1 MKRSESNIVATGVAG
16 PTDRKFFSIEHSCTV
31 IPLLAWLLAL
41 ERKVWWDNSVS
52 PLFVE
57 RGNSASSVVMLLFHH
72 TQFGDLNMAINQ
84 RNNTGG
90 MIRNLLINTISIFA
104 VSYILSGIQVDS
116 AITAL
121 VVAVVMAVLNV
132 TLKPLLILVTIPLT
146 IVTFGLFLLVVNVLV
161 LYAAEALI
169 DGFHIAGFWWALAF
183 SLLVSFVNSIL
194 FGPGKN

>member
-1 MKRSESNIVATGVAG
+1 M
-16 PTDRKFFSIEHSCTV
+16 P
-31 IPLLAWLLAL
+31 PQ
-41 ERKVWWDNSVS
+41 
-52 PLFVE
+52 LFITRE
-57 RGNSASSVVMLLFHH
+57 NSASSIVMLLFHY
-72 TQFGDLNMAINQ
+72 TRSGDLNMALNQ

-90 MIRNLLINTISIFA
+90 MIRNLLINTVSIFA

-132 TLKPLLILVTIPLT
+132 TLKPLLVLITIPLT

-183 SLLVSFVNSIL
+183 SLLVSFANSIL
-194 FGPGKN
+194 FGPARS